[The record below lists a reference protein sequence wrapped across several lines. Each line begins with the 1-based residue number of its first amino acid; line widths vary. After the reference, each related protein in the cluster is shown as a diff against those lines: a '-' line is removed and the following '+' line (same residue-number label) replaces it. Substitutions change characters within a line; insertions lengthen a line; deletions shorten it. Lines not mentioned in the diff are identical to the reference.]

1 MHHDE
6 YTDLG
11 AADAACT
18 VAIICGSCGEYG
30 HRTLDCS
37 HPPQPRPGHVALPD
51 AHELAAELSAQEGID
66 LATALPLARNHLAH
80 LTTEPPAE
88 PEPKPIPG
96 PRPLPPID
104 PLPRFV
110 LPSRLRYP
118 RFEPRSGRHPIVADA
133 LLVEADAA
141 LMVNISDR
149 ERCGYCT
156 GPHADADCPLR
167 RRQFVGPVVCLNC
180 GQAHSIQVCPEIQ
193 AALRKVEAYLDPEA
207 DLIRQEQLA
216 AGREQL
222 RMLLAER
229 VEIDGVDIP
238 F

>member
-1 MHHDE
+1 MYHDE

-18 VAIICGSCGEYG
+18 VAIICGNCGEYG

-96 PRPLPPID
+96 PRPLP
-104 PLPRFV
+104 
-110 LPSRLRYP
+110 
-118 RFEPRSGRHPIVADA
+118 
-133 LLVEADAA
+133 
-141 LMVNISDR
+141 
-149 ERCGYCT
+149 
-156 GPHADADCPLR
+156 R
-167 RRQFVGPVVCLNC
+167 RPWW
-180 GQAHSIQVCPEIQ
+180 
-193 AALRKVEAYLDPEA
+193 
-207 DLIRQEQLA
+207 
-216 AGREQL
+216 
-222 RMLLAER
+222 
-229 VEIDGVDIP
+229 
-238 F
+238 